1 MSLDSPRDRLSTLAR
16 GLEGLA
22 TLAGLALTTLAC
34 CNWLVIQWLA
44 LLLSA
49 LGGTAAFT
57 FLVRLE
63 TPLLAAVMVIL
74 LIASLLARD
83 TFSRILDLI
92 LAALVLV
99 LAVLLLAW
107 EQDPAILWSLPL
119 LGWLFVHR
127 QQTLFVAFAGAAG
140 LRVIHWSLSHR
151 RFMSRSTCRA
161 RAALRTEQAGLGEFA
176 PCADTA
182 KEEGR

>member
-16 GLEGLA
+16 RPEGLA
-22 TLAGLALTTLAC
+22 TMAGLALTTLAC
-34 CNWLVIQWLA
+34 CNWLATQWLA

-74 LIASLLARD
+74 LVASLLARD

-140 LRVIHWSLSHR
+140 LRVIHWSLSL
-151 RFMSRSTCRA
+151 MSRSSCRA
-161 RAALRTEQAGLGEFA
+161 RAALRTEQAGLGEFT
-176 PCADTA
+176 PCADIA